1 MRKIEYIIIHA
12 TATPEGREHDVEDI
26 RRWHTSPPR
35 NWSDCGYHFVIK
47 LNGQV
52 EFGRPVEIPGAH
64 AKNFN
69 KHTIGIAYVG
79 GTDLDG
85 KPKDTRTPQQKEAML
100 QLLEALKEEYPTAMI
115 IGHNDVSS
123 KACPCFNAKQ
133 EYHKLNY

>member
-1 MRKIEYIIIHA
+1 MRRIEYIIVHA
-12 TATPEGREHDVEDI
+12 TATPEGREHDAADI
-26 RRWHTSPPR
+26 DRWHR
-35 NWSDCGYHFVIK
+35 ARGWSQIGYNYVVK

-52 EFGRPVEIPGAH
+52 EFGSPVELIPAH
-64 AKNFN
+64 AVGYNKNS
-69 KHTIGIAYVG
+69 IAVVYVG